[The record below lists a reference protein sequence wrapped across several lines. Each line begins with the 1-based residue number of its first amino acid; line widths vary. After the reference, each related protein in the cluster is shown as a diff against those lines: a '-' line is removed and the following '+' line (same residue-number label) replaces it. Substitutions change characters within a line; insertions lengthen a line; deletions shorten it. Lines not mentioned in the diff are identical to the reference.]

1 MLNFAWLPEAALLK
15 MFTEYI
21 RAYLETRETSE
32 CFTCSKALTQTAE
45 VAAVKIHPAMGS
57 AATLGAPA
65 VLVAFMGP
73 RI

>member
-21 RAYLETRETSE
+21 RSYLETH
-32 CFTCSKALTQTAE
+32 K
-45 VAAVKIHPAMGS
+45 HPNASYVMRRLPKRLKLWHLHISAMGS